1 MIQLINLFWER
12 LLHFGSVPLCNG
24 IASRAPHILG
34 VCFPLC
40 YRCTFIFL
48 LFIVTFIF
56 CYKKH
61 IKLPWWM
68 IVLGVIVMTI
78 DGGLQ
83 TFFGIMSTNLRRS
96 LTGGLFGIA
105 LGGFVTR
112 LFLQLDKSI

>member
-1 MIQLINLFWER
+1 
-12 LLHFGSVPLCNG
+12 
-24 IASRAPHILG
+24 
-34 VCFPLC
+34 
-40 YRCTFIFL
+40 
-48 LFIVTFIF
+48 
-56 CYKKH
+56 
-61 IKLPWWM
+61 M